1 MIVNIILKYSEN
13 KLKGQR
19 IKLTLAEKVQ
29 KKVTTNLS
37 NIGEPVKILVK
48 GIDELVH
55 GMIACLIVQN
65 HLNFIKITNACVCY
79 K

>member
-1 MIVNIILKYSEN
+1 MKYSEN

-19 IKLTLAEKVQ
+19 VKLTLAEKVQ

-55 GMIACLIVQN
+55 GNCT
-65 HLNFIKITNACVCY
+65 K
-79 K
+79 